1 MFTCEF
7 ILNYLSSKIGQ
18 MLTNFKGGVIVLNFR
33 EKRERPFSLKGR
45 SLFGINEL
53 MDV

>member
-1 MFTCEF
+1 
-7 ILNYLSSKIGQ
+7 
-18 MLTNFKGGVIVLNFR
+18 MLTNFNGGVIVLNFR